1 MNCINNLPEY
11 FDVIETLF
19 KANPAYYNN
28 FNNAAKFILNSNLNN
43 EQKKLAVHSFA
54 HIYDQMAATNSFF
67 ERGDAKQVLSLVDGL
82 DNTSAYIESL
92 NRIFGANIPPVYT
105 LEGLSEEFDKLGNLN
120 RMITESDLDKIIPYI
135 QSLLQNKVLRQ
146 DILKITEKKL
156 NELIKDE
163 SYRKVLLRN
172 ITEDTIIEPL
182 YIELNNEI
190 VSAMGLAPQRV
201 VDKDGVTYQGRE
213 INGAFHTVE
222 GAIIPSSNYLER
234 PIQAYPFSQSNTYS
248 TNDGKSMFFESTLS
262 SNFNVRALDPRKK
275 ETVNSTLRKMANPLD
290 GIIIEALPVD
300 NIRDSRIEQIQQQK
314 GLERRNHETSESSIQ
329 KAYLR
334 SNPNGKIVTVSGI
347 KATDQKYVL
356 VGTIIETG
364 DKFYLDTLEN
374 FVFVSGDNSTEK
386 IDFTNP
392 QHQKILLERAA
403 DSNGAPL
410 TEIQVKRLSDTQKY
424 YREFIR
430 DIKDGDVTERFKK
443 FYRFT
448 NTGIEKQMTLT
459 DLIKEYPGQ
468 YAIPVK
474 IITLNNKNERVSE
487 EERLFSIIL
496 KQGFDRTNNEIT
508 VTIHQT
514 LYNNEVIEY
523 NGKLYTELE
532 FIDELQAIRK
542 LKEFLTKK
550 PNNYDHFVMMFK
562 DGEISNYRS
571 VKMQNAGQFGQFF
584 ASFTEELIKALND
597 PNPYNAVKEFRDKM
611 FEFRTVEQ
619 ILSIDLNYYDGQLQL
634 VVKPYSTNK
643 TYREIMD
650 PIYFPLDVNMI
661 KDMYKVLSNN
671 GYITALKSIEGFNSA
686 KNLFDVYSLAYK
698 MIENNRGTQD
708 MIGLINLVNK
718 EGDKF
723 ARYLIDLIA
732 KPFAN
737 GEVGSQEFHNQFN
750 KDKAKY
756 NFTNLVAELDIDR
769 NQYYPKIVIRSK
781 NVQQVEFNKLM
792 ARILVQEVEER
803 KMRIVAA
810 APMSDP
816 QQERII
822 EVTENPEFVEQK
834 VNPTIKSE
842 EKSITPIKKEF
853 KKKEKPFMLYQET
866 TATTGNKFQLYR
878 DIEWLEKNLNQFGV
892 SFNDME
898 LEDVNGIVLGFFKD
912 DIIYLN
918 NNIIV
923 KGALYHEAFHAVFRR
938 IYTPELRRKMLDT
951 IINKKSFT
959 QKQIDDFLKRR
970 KLEIS
975 NNEAL
980 DLMAE
985 EVLAEMFREYMLK
998 DHKPSWIG
1006 ELIEKFLKLLKGL
1019 IGWAQSDTIVDSE
1032 FKKIR
1037 TGFYKTAPL
1046 VGDIT
1051 GAKAYLL
1058 IPGLQVIDKK
1068 EEVSPQYLTPSQQT
1082 NLVGLVVRQMI
1093 GFEHIPFDQRF
1104 EMATEKVREL
1114 FDINNLI
1121 RQGYDE
1127 TTVRKSSEGILY
1139 NQYRFILGARLH
1151 NESIPD
1157 INKSG
1162 IAENDNLEDP
1172 IPSEIGEQDNTNGQ
1186 YSNNLLKQLV
1196 KDKIAALETVH
1207 FVPLEDDMGD
1217 EDEDENYQ
1225 SSDWAEYASI
1235 NPIQESYITR
1245 VRKFFSVIRC
1255 DKKSEELGVMIP
1267 SVIDGEVLFPW
1278 LLDLS
1283 ANIASDQI
1291 IEHIKSAAE
1300 IIREDGNIEGAQEL
1314 QAIYDEINRQC
1325 EIIDGKPTKNFQVYN
1340 MIVDALYY
1348 TKVEMVTFEA
1358 SINHKPSDQGE
1369 VDETYTYTLKD
1380 RIAERERDDKK
1391 NQILGKWVGTIKR
1404 MGRSQ
1409 TFLSNLTTLTQ
1420 TLIDLKTRSN
1430 LFGLNHPEEDL
1441 ENWVENLHTQFK
1453 IAGLNFPRSLIRL
1466 SILAIQENKIGK
1478 ELDPF
1483 AGLSDSTREFYKI
1496 HKQFV
1501 KEKLYLQ
1508 EDFFIKLID
1517 IIGEIRTSKGEL
1529 SQTFFNN
1536 IDERKNISDKK
1547 YNQLKTTLKKA
1558 CAYILQYESKELPSV
1573 TRNAENKPVYVF
1585 ARYNPY
1591 AILAQDLRG
1600 KSLKEVLSEDSYW
1613 ADYLEDFMKD
1623 NPYFS
1628 DILSGTDSEI
1638 AKQIKMVLENI
1649 HIYLFG
1655 GVSQKFDG
1663 VYKQGHTFKT
1673 IDKKSFY
1680 MTIIESFLNRTT
1692 YTDETGTTAEIYY
1705 RPFNQNEST
1714 STNWLVPALYKSF
1727 TGKNANGKFMQL
1739 RGEDALPLI
1748 VGDLLAVI
1756 KQEYNSIQKEWDLKD
1771 KRKEEYDSRKA
1782 GGEGENRFL
1791 LNYNMDENENV
1802 DNENLRAYNFFALK
1816 DFFNMNP
1823 TLSKFLITTA
1833 KDKVKKEDGTLELVK
1848 FEDISKADI
1857 NKLKSALNEYA
1868 QQKYKNYIKELLETK
1883 IIEQKTVDVGGVKKN
1898 YYVFSMISQNIRTN
1912 GINDKPISEYYA
1924 EDKDLPVVGDLAYTT
1939 RVEALLYDE
1948 FCNNWRNGLFM
1959 NQLFDGNIRMSVKNF
1974 QDAVKRYKKVAASG
1988 LNCKFGNYTHAG
2000 IAEIK
2005 VYVPKTDVTK
2015 IYFSIEEIDNDNI
2028 TVEQKQLYKTE
2039 FGKKNMYSIFDGQAV
2054 TTLMHRIDMFD
2065 LIGRLDDESREIL
2078 IAKNYRELTN
2088 DEIDKLASLKIV
2100 NNSLKTIHTSRHTY
2114 LKQSEKYIDRNDV
2127 SVLLDPKPEVYQI
2140 LHELY
2145 RQVYDKRQE
2154 LKQGGDI
2161 NILNSEIKSLF
2172 AEIHNYFVPIK
2183 GREIMHYMLNSMEY
2197 YNVDMLTDSSSSKN
2211 ATKMPLT
2218 FPLNPTDYF
2227 DLSFSSITLPMK
2239 EKYFQLET
2247 STIHDTARFS
2257 IQSKLEI
2264 PTDLTSD
2271 MIDWIMETN
2280 GLEKNEEVKA
2290 EIEKLMKEYMN
2301 SLRDGTTARFNYFKH
2316 VFRKDGDIDV
2326 TMLYKMVRDG
2336 LSNQNAPTSLIQL
2349 FEVDKYGKPVFDQNL
2364 PLVRE
2369 YLTKYFF
2376 SLYSKF
2382 ITDEENEGGQYYHE
2396 SSLGMNVVVDENNT
2410 VIPINELKKNPEK
2423 YKNYKTRPL
2432 GIFYDKGANTYMVE
2446 CIIPKPRFENI
2457 QEEKFWMEHIS
2468 KMFGVRIP
2476 TQDKSSMVALK
2487 VVDFID
2493 SSKQNTL
2500 IMPHFAHILAGS
2512 DFDIDKLFIRLF
2524 AYYKDIS
2531 GNYRMYGDYTGM
2543 EENQGKFLEYIEYI
2557 SSQPELRSL
2566 IADRKKV
2573 LAEEEDT
2580 ILDSVK
2586 DLLEEL
2592 GIEREYINLLE
2603 NKSLIKLEEVL
2614 KQIRTNL
2621 FNVERKKEV
2630 LEKILSEDPRRLNQI
2645 IQEDGTSL
2653 QSAFNAYKKLR
2664 DESEKLTEETKFLIN
2679 SIRLKKLIIKYSA
2692 IVEIFNEY
2700 GLPITQKQ
2708 FNNSPIAKL
2717 TNPKI
2722 HQNKNLQDTINI
2734 FTNPFIF
2741 ENLYIS
2747 QRTSTDSYDETT
2759 EAFGL
2764 DPKEEDNSQNMATT
2778 SFIVNSK
2785 DTTSAYKQGVSFTAS
2800 FHKTLCMANMF
2811 SLELRDENVIWNY
2824 IDENGKRVIL
2834 KSFGKVTGNNRRA
2847 ILDNGD
2853 TIGLMTDAVKNNI
2866 PNTILLNDV
2875 NLSVFNAMVGV
2886 GNSTKFA
2893 TAFNLIPE
2901 IRKAVQKIMETREGI
2916 TKTFTNQFMFFEEA
2930 LDEQLNILD
2939 GNDTVIDKETTK
2951 QHKVLKELEEA
2962 GLTGMGASENLI
2974 IKFTPQILSKT
2985 ALRSNTLK
2993 LHQIGL
2999 KVESTTQP
3007 NLSEAAQKYILV
3019 SMYRAQVSQLWRLR
3033 DVGQITSFLR
3043 GLNPN
3048 FISLDKIIKGVENVA
3063 TNSIF
3068 TTESINR
3075 MLGDNVFGVLHREVI
3090 PDILNQGSK
3099 LFLERGESF
3108 RNFVRIFGEYYDDPN
3123 VFSNTIVGFIGIRSF
3138 LNSFPGSRKS
3148 EDAEIQSYIDLD
3160 EKNLLEI
3167 FTADYWFYQNIQKQI
3182 DDLLNKY
3189 PDNAFLKA
3197 LRTQK
3202 GTDSVTMMEDGSYV
3216 TRHFIKQIIAN
3227 QAKTKGVHA
3236 ESIYDGMQQ
3245 LYEGEMSERLFIRKL
3260 LYHELAVT
3268 GLTNKQGSFLYFL
3281 PPETIAMISRKV
3293 TEFLHIVAINN
3304 HDERIGELKKFFN
3317 VSNNAQLNA
3326 VFNNILRKIGYSVR
3340 YSELKRKIYES
3351 NGFSLNTSNDYR
3363 SGLINAFNHVDNPQ
3377 QAAIDLAKQ
3386 IFSSVEVS
3394 SGKVP
3399 RIDFGTVEELIIDFS
3414 SVTNHKAGSYFIRNI
3429 GGRQFVENGEVIYTF
3444 PGLFI
3449 RKRDNNKDMYILVGV
3464 SNLEEESG
3472 AAILDALT
3480 TGNFTNKGLKARY
3493 MRIPVSNLPNMLSAV
3508 GFPQTEIERY
3518 QQLITNKTKL
3528 NEREQ
3533 KPQSTPDAANLN
3545 KTLPVERE
3553 YTPENITSLQSNE
3566 FFVFGSNDR
3575 DVHGPI
3581 DKSNAWY
3588 KKFWEYVNK
3597 GYYQQFIRDLQ
3608 KTKSISEI
3616 NEINKQIRT
3625 VYIEQLKQKYPELGN
3640 ITLQSDNSTLAVE
3653 NIKLLKSLEPT
3664 FTRLM
3669 VGNHGIYMEFN
3680 TPSDK
3685 GTFIKQRKQYNEYK
3699 KEGTKLYDQFD
3710 TVNYADYKI
3719 GKWYKDIN
3727 EYNFNKITSIEKTT
3741 GLKDYTNHSGGAIEE
3756 IQSTIPIQKTLSTE
3770 QESFAKK
3777 NKIEQN
3783 FYHLKPYPKEKDIYG
3798 NVTKWEVY
3806 KSKNSK
3812 SSMKAAL
3819 DGERTETTRS
3829 ESQIALLHKLA
3840 ENQGIT
3846 DGITGTIVWMEGQI
3860 DNTKNSTNIQ
3870 GDWFRITSEPYTPNE
3885 KDFNA
3890 YENWEPN
3897 VWKDRK
3903 EDFKIGQENE
3913 WKSIRFER
3921 IQSPETN
3928 TPMLDKTNEL
3938 SVNDKQNSSNEITY
3952 TPKGKTTQVYT
3963 IKGSQIFNK
3972 EGKEVFKEDSIDRNK
3987 IFANLRVLQGEAVI
4001 INYKDAEYVVN
4012 KKNQIISVTSGKIM
4026 QWGDENGNRKEI
4038 LKKATEQFF
4047 LKSDNPLTRFYYSQP
4062 EEKRQRLGNLEDLQY
4077 QFEHSGVSIE
4087 SFIEYLKCK

>member
-1 MNCINNLPEY
+1 
-11 FDVIETLF
+11 
-19 KANPAYYNN
+19 
-28 FNNAAKFILNSNLNN
+28 
-43 EQKKLAVHSFA
+43 
-54 HIYDQMAATNSFF
+54 
-67 ERGDAKQVLSLVDGL
+67 
-82 DNTSAYIESL
+82 
-92 NRIFGANIPPVYT
+92 
-105 LEGLSEEFDKLGNLN
+105 
-120 RMITESDLDKIIPYI
+120 
-135 QSLLQNKVLRQ
+135 
-146 DILKITEKKL
+146 
-156 NELIKDE
+156 
-163 SYRKVLLRN
+163 
-172 ITEDTIIEPL
+172 
-182 YIELNNEI
+182 
-190 VSAMGLAPQRV
+190 
-201 VDKDGVTYQGRE
+201 
-213 INGAFHTVE
+213 
-222 GAIIPSSNYLER
+222 
-234 PIQAYPFSQSNTYS
+234 
-248 TNDGKSMFFESTLS
+248 
-262 SNFNVRALDPRKK
+262 
-275 ETVNSTLRKMANPLD
+275 
-290 GIIIEALPVD
+290 
-300 NIRDSRIEQIQQQK
+300 
-314 GLERRNHETSESSIQ
+314 
-329 KAYLR
+329 
-334 SNPNGKIVTVSGI
+334 
-347 KATDQKYVL
+347 
-356 VGTIIETG
+356 
-364 DKFYLDTLEN
+364 
-374 FVFVSGDNSTEK
+374 
-386 IDFTNP
+386 
-392 QHQKILLERAA
+392 
-403 DSNGAPL
+403 
-410 TEIQVKRLSDTQKY
+410 
-424 YREFIR
+424 
-430 DIKDGDVTERFKK
+430 
-443 FYRFT
+443 
-448 NTGIEKQMTLT
+448 
-459 DLIKEYPGQ
+459 
-468 YAIPVK
+468 
-474 IITLNNKNERVSE
+474 
-487 EERLFSIIL
+487 
-496 KQGFDRTNNEIT
+496 
-508 VTIHQT
+508 
-514 LYNNEVIEY
+514 
-523 NGKLYTELE
+523 
-532 FIDELQAIRK
+532 
-542 LKEFLTKK
+542 
-550 PNNYDHFVMMFK
+550 
-562 DGEISNYRS
+562 
-571 VKMQNAGQFGQFF
+571 
-584 ASFTEELIKALND
+584 
-597 PNPYNAVKEFRDKM
+597 
-611 FEFRTVEQ
+611 
-619 ILSIDLNYYDGQLQL
+619 
-634 VVKPYSTNK
+634 
-643 TYREIMD
+643 
-650 PIYFPLDVNMI
+650 MI

-822 EVTENPEFVEQK
+822 EVTNNPEFVEQK

-1162 IAENDNLEDP
+1162 IPENDNLEDP

-1283 ANIASDQI
+1283 ANIAPDQI

-1358 SINHKPSDQGE
+1358 SINHKPSEIQGE

-1848 FEDISKADI
+1848 FEDISKTDM

-1898 YYVFSMISQNIRTN
+1898 YYVFSMISKNIRTN

-2218 FPLNPTDYF
+2218 FPINPTNYV

-2432 GIFYDKGANTYMVE
+2432 GIFYDKGTNTYMVE

-2512 DFDIDKLFIRLF
+2512 DFDIDKLFVRLF

-2700 GLPITQKQ
+2700 GLPITQTQ

-2785 DTTSAYKQGVSFTAS
+2785 DTTSAYKQGVGFTAS

-2916 TKTFTNQFMFFEEA
+2916 TKTFSNQFMFFEEA

-2962 GLTGMGASENLI
+2962 GLVGMGASENLI

-3533 KPQSTPDAANLN
+3533 KPQSTPIANA
-3545 KTLPVERE
+3545 E
-3553 YTPENITSLQSNE
+3553 
-3566 FFVFGSNDR
+3566 
-3575 DVHGPI
+3575 
-3581 DKSNAWY
+3581 
-3588 KKFWEYVNK
+3588 
-3597 GYYQQFIRDLQ
+3597 
-3608 KTKSISEI
+3608 
-3616 NEINKQIRT
+3616 NKQ
-3625 VYIEQLKQKYPELGN
+3625 V
-3640 ITLQSDNSTLAVE
+3640 
-3653 NIKLLKSLEPT
+3653 
-3664 FTRLM
+3664 
-3669 VGNHGIYMEFN
+3669 
-3680 TPSDK
+3680 
-3685 GTFIKQRKQYNEYK
+3685 
-3699 KEGTKLYDQFD
+3699 
-3710 TVNYADYKI
+3710 
-3719 GKWYKDIN
+3719 
-3727 EYNFNKITSIEKTT
+3727 
-3741 GLKDYTNHSGGAIEE
+3741 
-3756 IQSTIPIQKTLSTE
+3756 
-3770 QESFAKK
+3770 
-3777 NKIEQN
+3777 
-3783 FYHLKPYPKEKDIYG
+3783 
-3798 NVTKWEVY
+3798 
-3806 KSKNSK
+3806 
-3812 SSMKAAL
+3812 
-3819 DGERTETTRS
+3819 
-3829 ESQIALLHKLA
+3829 
-3840 ENQGIT
+3840 
-3846 DGITGTIVWMEGQI
+3846 
-3860 DNTKNSTNIQ
+3860 
-3870 GDWFRITSEPYTPNE
+3870 
-3885 KDFNA
+3885 
-3890 YENWEPN
+3890 
-3897 VWKDRK
+3897 
-3903 EDFKIGQENE
+3903 
-3913 WKSIRFER
+3913 
-3921 IQSPETN
+3921 
-3928 TPMLDKTNEL
+3928 TNE
-3938 SVNDKQNSSNEITY
+3938 VPY
-3952 TPKGKTTQVYT
+3952 TPKGKVKQIYT
-3963 IKGSQIFNK
+3963 VKGAQIFNK
-3972 EGKEVFKEDSIDRNK
+3972 DGKEVFKEDSIDRNK